1 MDPTMRHV
9 LVPMGP
15 MHVRNPTYRETATYR
30 AMPSYLHG
38 SSLLLLKAS
47 TNQSSALTF
56 PHFTDIQ
63 AVLMKSL
70 RVGCE
75 MHNCIK

>member
-1 MDPTMRHV
+1 MDPAIRQVT
-9 LVPMGP
+9 VPMGP
-15 MHVRNPTYRETATYR
+15 MHIRKPTYRETANYR

-47 TNQSSALTF
+47 TNQSLTLTF
-56 PHFTDIQ
+56 PHFTEMQ

-70 RVGCE
+70 RLGYK
-75 MHNCIK
+75 MHDCIE